1 MTVLS
6 VSFAGVVVVVAVVGA
21 SPHGFPGVRAAQLNG
36 GDRGCRQRPHL
47 RAVDVLCEGCPY
59 PGMAPVQLA
68 ALCDLTGLALL
79 PALTSLVPAVF

>member
-1 MTVLS
+1 
-6 VSFAGVVVVVAVVGA
+6 
-21 SPHGFPGVRAAQLNG
+21 
-36 GDRGCRQRPHL
+36 
-47 RAVDVLCEGCPY
+47 VDVLCEGCPY